1 MSTKRAAG
9 GGRSKLGGTALSR
22 LRFSCQASPCN
33 DSFRSDNLKIHYL
46 NTVKFDSKGVPL
58 HPNSDAFKQ
67 LKDKLKVH
75 TLFFHDNGYSLSK
88 LPPLGR
94 PIIVEASV
102 FNYFSRNEGESSTKK
117 SRNDESEKEI
127 EDSDNV
133 LSLIDNTTED
143 GNVIEED
150 HISVADI
157 VNNASGDV
165 LEEDNVEHNVV
176 VEAHNSTDELQ
187 NIDLDY
193 NSNQRDVGKA
203 ATMDDDLLN

>member
-1 MSTKRAAG
+1 MI
-9 GGRSKLGGTALSR
+9 TAI
-22 LRFSCQASPCN
+22 C
-33 DSFRSDNLKIHYL
+33 
-46 NTVKFDSKGVPL
+46 
-58 HPNSDAFKQ
+58 
-67 LKDKLKVH
+67 
-75 TLFFHDNGYSLSK
+75 SLSK

-94 PIIVEASV
+94 PIIVENSV

-117 SRNDESEKEI
+117 SRNDEREKEI

-133 LSLIDNTTED
+133 LPLIDNTTED

-193 NSNQRDVGKA
+193 NSNQRDICKA
-203 ATMDDDLLN
+203 ATMDDNRLAELISDKLARRLGIEENETIKSIISESLGTDEGG